1 MVICLLAAH
10 FLHRHKKDKDRVIA
24 GKVVADIVLVR
35 EHRV

>member
-1 MVICLLAAH
+1 MVAH
-10 FLHRHKKDKDRVIA
+10 FLHRHKKNKDRVLA